1 MKKFINIALLA
12 LVLVG
17 VSSCQQDELDP
28 ESIFKDKQ
36 QKENMYTEAFDQ
48 WLNEYF
54 VKPYNCEFRYQ
65 LDDAAMD
72 PNYNVVPVRLGMA
85 DTLAHL
91 AQYLWYNVYD
101 TVMQRH
107 GVDSFLYNNGPR
119 MIQLVGSSMIN
130 AAQGTEKLGYAEGG
144 IKITLMK
151 INNMDWDNI
160 ELINH
165 YIFHTM
171 HHEFSH
177 ILHQK
182 KTYPKDFESITPG
195 LFDPT
200 GWQYRYDNH
209 EDDLWLKERNAWKLG
224 FVTCYASSETHED
237 FVETISSFITETDE
251 KWQLMME
258 SAGQESATLIQQ
270 KLDMVTTWLAEQ
282 WKISIY
288 QMHLE
293 VMNRQIFLNYDELMK
308 NNFDY
313 HTYPNYD
320 PSKEIKYDASKD
332 VIIMK

>member
-1 MKKFINIALLA
+1 MKKIINIALLA

-17 VSSCQQDELDP
+17 VSSCREEELDP
-28 ESIFKDKQ
+28 QSIFKDKVE
-36 QKENMYTEAFDQ
+36 KENMYTEAFDQ
-48 WLNEYF
+48 WLDEYF

-101 TVMQRH
+101 TVMLRT

-119 MIQLVGSSMIN
+119 MIQIVGSSMIN

-151 INNMDWDNI
+151 INKMKWNDMDLLN
-160 ELINH
+160 E
-165 YIFHTM
+165 YIFKTM

-182 KTYPKDFESITPG
+182 KLYPKDYESITPG
-195 LFDPT
+195 DYDPT
-200 GWQYRYDNH
+200 GWQYMSNNEANTR
-209 EDDLWLKERNAWKLG
+209 G
-224 FVTCYASSETHED
+224 FVSNYARCSTHED
-237 FVETISSFITETDE
+237 FVETIANFIVKDDKTWE
-251 KWQLMME
+251 KMIKTAQKE
-258 SAGQESATLIQQ
+258 GAGYINQ
-270 KLDMVTTWLAEQ
+270 KLEMVTTWLAEQ

>member
-1 MKKFINIALLA
+1 MKKIFNIALLA
-12 LVLVG
+12 LVLLG
-17 VSSCQQDELDP
+17 ISSCRQEELDP
-28 ESIFKDKQ
+28 TSIFKDSAK
-36 QKENMYTEAFDQ
+36 KDDLYTKAFDE
-48 WLNEYF
+48 WLDQYF

-101 TVMQRH
+101 TVMRRV
-107 GVDSFLYNNGPR
+107 GDSAFLFDNGPR
-119 MIQLVGSSMIN
+119 MIQIVGSSMIN

-151 INNMDWDNI
+151 INKMSWNDM
-160 ELINH
+160 ELLNE
-165 YIFHTM
+165 YIFKTM

-182 KTYPKDFESITPG
+182 KTYPKDYESITPG
-195 LFDPT
+195 DYDPT
-200 GWQYRYDNH
+200 GWQYMSAGEAYKH
-209 EDDLWLKERNAWKLG
+209 G
-224 FVTCYASSETHED
+224 FVSSYARCTTHED
-237 FVETISSFITETDE
+237 FVETIANFIVKDDKTWNNMI
-251 KWQLMME
+251 K
-258 SAGQESATLIQQ
+258 SAGEEGSGYIQQ

-282 WKISIY
+282 WKISLY

-320 PSKEIKYDASKD
+320 PSAEIKYDASKD

>member
-17 VSSCQQDELDP
+17 VSSCQEEKLDP
-28 ESIFKDKQ
+28 ESIFKDAVK
-36 QKENMYTEAFDQ
+36 KDNLYTKAFDE
-48 WLNEYF
+48 WLTEYF

-107 GVDSFLYNNGPR
+107 NVDSFLYNNGPR
-119 MIQLVGSSMIN
+119 MIQIVGSSMIN

-151 INNMDWDNI
+151 INKMDWNDMDLLN
-160 ELINH
+160 E
-165 YIFHTM
+165 YIFKTM

-182 KTYPKDFESITPG
+182 KLYPKDYESITPG
-195 LFDPT
+195 DYDPT
-200 GWQYRYDNH
+200 GWQYMSNDEAHTR
-209 EDDLWLKERNAWKLG
+209 G
-224 FVTCYASSETHED
+224 FVSNYARCSTHED
-237 FVETISSFITETDE
+237 FVETIANFIVKDDKTWEAMLRVAKEDG
-251 KWQLMME
+251 
-258 SAGQESATLIQQ
+258 AGYINQ
-270 KLDMVTTWLAEQ
+270 KLEMVTNWLAEQ

-293 VMNRQIFLNYDELMK
+293 VMNRQIFLNYDELMN

-320 PSKEIKYDASKD
+320 PSREIKYDPKKD
-332 VIIMK
+332 VIITK

>member
-17 VSSCQQDELDP
+17 VSSCKQDELDS

-48 WLNEYF
+48 WLDEYF

-101 TVMQRH
+101 TVMLRH
-107 GVDSFLYNNGPR
+107 GIDSFLYNNGPR
-119 MIQLVGSSMIN
+119 MIQIVGSSMIN

-151 INNMDWDNI
+151 INKMNWNDM
-160 ELINH
+160 ELLNE
-165 YIFHTM
+165 YIFKTM

-182 KTYPKDFESITPG
+182 KLYPKDYESITPG
-195 LFDPT
+195 DYDPT
-200 GWQYRYDNH
+200 GWQYMNNIEAYEH
-209 EDDLWLKERNAWKLG
+209 G
-224 FVTCYASSETHED
+224 FVSNYARCSTHED
-237 FVETISSFITETDE
+237 FVETIANFIVKDDDTWDAI
-251 KWQLMME
+251 LYI
-258 SAGQESATLIQQ
+258 AGEEGAGYINQ
-270 KLDMVTTWLAEQ
+270 KLNMVTTWLAEQ

>member
-1 MKKFINIALLA
+1 MKKIINIALLA
-12 LVLVG
+12 LVLIG
-17 VSSCQQDELDP
+17 VSSCKEEPLSDTSVFVD
-28 ESIFKDKQ
+28 SAK
-36 QKENMYTEAFDQ
+36 KENLYTKEFDA
-48 WLNEYF
+48 WLDQYF
-54 VKPYNCEFRYQ
+54 VKPYNCEFRYL

-72 PNYNVVPVRLGMA
+72 PSYNVVPTRLGMA

-107 GVDSFLYNNGPR
+107 DIDSFLYNNGPR
-119 MIQLVGSSMIN
+119 MIQIVGSSMIN

-151 INNMDWDNI
+151 INKMDWYDMEQLN
-160 ELINH
+160 E
-165 YIFHTM
+165 YIFKTM

-182 KTYPKDFESITPG
+182 KLYPKDYESITPG
-195 LFDPT
+195 DYDPT
-200 GWQYRYDNH
+200 GWQYMSDKEAH
-209 EDDLWLKERNAWKLG
+209 ERG
-224 FVTCYASSETHED
+224 FVSNYARCSTHED
-237 FVETISSFITETDE
+237 FVETIANFIVKDDATWE
-251 KWQLMME
+251 KMIKDAKE
-258 SAGQESATLIQQ
+258 EGAGYINQ
-270 KLDMVTTWLAEQ
+270 KLEMVTNWLAEQ
-282 WKISIY
+282 WKISLY

-293 VMNRQIFLNYDELMK
+293 VMNRQIFLNYEELMK

-320 PSKEIKYDASKD
+320 PAKEIKYDPSKD

>member
-1 MKKFINIALLA
+1 MKKIINIALVA

-17 VSSCQQDELDP
+17 VSSCKQEELDP

-36 QKENMYTEAFDQ
+36 QKENMYTEAFNQ
-48 WLNEYF
+48 WLDEYF

-101 TVMQRH
+101 TVMHRA
-107 GVDSFLYNNGPR
+107 GVDSFLYDNGPR

-151 INNMDWDNI
+151 INKMDWNDMDLLN
-160 ELINH
+160 E
-165 YIFHTM
+165 YVFKTM

-182 KTYPKDFESITPG
+182 KLYPKDYESITPG
-195 LFDPT
+195 DYDPT
-200 GWQYRYDNH
+200 GWQYMSNNEANTR
-209 EDDLWLKERNAWKLG
+209 G
-224 FVTCYASSETHED
+224 FVSNYARCNTHED
-237 FVETISSFITETDE
+237 FVETIANFIVKDDKT
-251 KWQLMME
+251 WQNMIATAKE
-258 SAGQESATLIQQ
+258 EGAGYINQ
-270 KLDMVTTWLAEQ
+270 KLEMVTNWLAEQ

-313 HTYPNYD
+313 RTYPNYD